1 MESCKHGTPKMKFCF
16 QCEREKDPEFDREVV
31 IKKLRARIAEL
42 EATITTMQ
50 DEADIVQIGSNRR
63 WDLLE
68 AARINFY
75 HIDLGTT
82 GNETASELAHRMAE
96 KIHLEL
102 YEDLETNKD

>member
-1 MESCKHGTPKMKFCF
+1 MKC
-16 QCEREKDPEFDREVV
+16 QHDYDIEDCMACLREDRDDMREAIVEMDY
-31 IKKLRARIAEL
+31 LRARVAEL

-68 AARINFY
+68 EARTNFY

>member
-1 MESCKHGTPKMKFCF
+1 VDTAHWCSGLAKTFTPNIGH
-16 QCEREKDPEFDREVV
+16 PEMQVQ
-31 IKKLRARIAEL
+31 ILRARVAEL

-68 AARINFY
+68 EARTNFY

>member
-1 MESCKHGTPKMKFCF
+1 MKC
-16 QCEREKDPEFDREVV
+16 QHDYDIEDCMACLREDRDDMREAIVEMDY
-31 IKKLRARIAEL
+31 LRARVAEL

-68 AARINFY
+68 EARTNFY

-102 YEDLETNKD
+102 YDDLETNKD